1 MQKVLKS
8 NVLVQLLKAKVDKC
22 FNFFKFQKIDLSKL
36 NREECNELLINRGFY
51 KKENKNAEVP
61 EEVLKT
67 LRYKR
72 ADEL

>member
-8 NVLVQLLKAKVDKC
+8 NVLVQLLKAKVNK
-22 FNFFKFQKIDLSKL
+22 FSISLFQKIDLSKL

-51 KKENKNAEVP
+51 KKESKNEEVP
-61 EEVLKT
+61 EEVLKS